1 MSEYKFK
8 EVMSK
13 PERLAPGH
21 RMCAGC
27 GATIAVRAVLRAL
40 HEGDQAVIGN
50 ATGWHGTV
58 YITACIGW
66 ISVQTSDSH
75 ITGAIKSLDRK
86 IIFIQNQETA
96 HICIVSN
103 DGSGH
108 SGIKP

>member
-40 HEGDQAVIGN
+40 HEGDQARNRMPGGFFFHVSI
-50 ATGWHGTV
+50 
-58 YITACIGW
+58 Y
-66 ISVQTSDSH
+66 SVGGQ
-75 ITGAIKSLDRK
+75 LY
-86 IIFIQNQETA
+86 
-96 HICIVSN
+96 
-103 DGSGH
+103 
-108 SGIKP
+108 P